1 MKSDNLAT
9 ALQRARTVLH
19 RRPDKGL
26 QDDAPAIARL
36 EAGTRVVSRHA
47 NGTEMVTDM
56 PRELGGGGAHVSPG
70 WLFRA
75 GLASCAATCIAMNAA
90 ADGVVLESL
99 AVEATS
105 RSDTRGV
112 LRMMEAD
119 GTPVSAGAHD
129 LTLQV
134 RIRAAGIDPHTLRRM
149 VEQGLRAS
157 PIAVT
162 VTGGAPLALQVDI
175 EAG

>member
-1 MKSDNLAT
+1 M
-9 ALQRARTVLH
+9 
-19 RRPDKGL
+19 RR
-26 QDDAPAIARL
+26 
-36 EAGTRVVSRHA
+36 
-47 NGTEMVTDM
+47 
-56 PRELGGGGAHVSPG
+56 
-70 WLFRA
+70 
-75 GLASCAATCIAMNAA
+75 

-112 LRMMEAD
+112 LRMTEPD

-129 LTLQV
+129 LKLQV

-162 VTGGAPLALQVDI
+162 VTGGAPLALHVDI